1 MNEYIYTV
9 VTVTTIGGILI
20 SLLPEKS
27 SKIKKQI
34 NFIVGLI
41 CTLVFIS
48 PIIGILSNSQ
58 AIKDNI
64 SSIVL
69 SIDNVSSNATNEI
82 IVGTSLD
89 KISQGIKKSI
99 INKFNLNEQD
109 VDVRVFISDKS
120 KEVIYIDYVE
130 IILKNGATWTDDNK
144 IKEYIEDLSGC
155 KVKILRL

>member
-48 PIIGILSNSQ
+48 PIIGILSSSQ

-69 SIDNVSSNATNEI
+69 SIDNVSSSATNEI

-89 KISQGIKKSI
+89 KISQGIKKSV

>member
-69 SIDNVSSNATNEI
+69 SIDNVSSSATNEI

-109 VDVRVFISDKS
+109 ADVRVFITDKS

>member
-1 MNEYIYTV
+1 MNEYMYTV

-69 SIDNVSSNATNEI
+69 SIDNVSSSATNEI

-109 VDVRVFISDKS
+109 VDVRVFITDKS

>member
-9 VTVTTIGGILI
+9 VIVTTIGGILI

-69 SIDNVSSNATNEI
+69 SIDNVSSSATNEI

-109 VDVRVFISDKS
+109 VDVRVFITDKS

>member
-69 SIDNVSSNATNEI
+69 SIDNVSSSATNEI
-82 IVGTSLD
+82 IVCTSLD

-99 INKFNLNEQD
+99 INKFNLSEQD
-109 VDVRVFISDKS
+109 VDVRVFITDKS